1 MTSLH
6 TTTLHPTTLHITNGR
21 LYLGDGVWRDGGV
34 LVRDGRIAAVGADDE
49 LAALRDPGTVVRD
62 AGGASL
68 LPGFHDTHVHPPMA
82 GSSLLGIDLMPVH
95 DADAYSRV
103 IGAYAA
109 AHPELETIVGV
120 GWYGDVFPGGLP
132 TRELLDAV
140 VQDRPVILTS
150 HDGHGVWVNSRAL
163 EAAGVRD
170 DVADPL
176 GGRFVRDDT
185 GRLTGVLLDTA
196 VQALE
201 AITPPPPPGF
211 LEEAILAAQQRLH
224 SVGITTWHD
233 AAVGKSELGPDSF
246 DSYLALASRGALTA
260 RVVLCQWWDRDR
272 GLEQVDELVA
282 RRSRAAE
289 AAGVTAGVVKIMQ
302 DGVIEN
308 HTGALLEEYADGSG
322 ERGDSFIPPER
333 LKAIVAELDARG
345 FDVHLHAVGDRAVRE
360 CLDAVEHARTVNGPG
375 GGRHQLAHLDVVD
388 PADFD
393 RFAALDVTANAQLL
407 WARTDTEIVER
418 KLPMMGHDRAGRHFP
433 FESLRR
439 HGARIV
445 GGSDWPVSDPNPLW
459 AMHTGTTRLAPS
471 TDPHAT
477 GPALTEPLLASEA
490 LPLATAL
497 DAYTG
502 TAAWI
507 GRMEG
512 TTGRLAP
519 GYAADLVLLDRDIS
533 DGRGLD
539 TARVLETVSAGVT
552 VFRA

>member
-6 TTTLHPTTLHITNGR
+6 ITNAR
-21 LYLGDGVWRDGGV
+21 LYLGDGRWEDGGV
-34 LVRDGRIAAVGADDE
+34 LVRDGRIAAVGPDGE
-49 LAALRDPGTVVRD
+49 LAAQRDAATAVRD
-62 AGGASL
+62 AGGGSL

-82 GSSLLGIDLMPVH
+82 GAALLGIDLMPVH
-95 DADAYSRV
+95 DADEYGRV
-103 IGAYAA
+103 IAAYAA
-109 AHPELETIVGV
+109 AHPELGTIVGV

-132 TRELLDAV
+132 TRETLDRLV
-140 VQDRPVILTS
+140 PDRPVILTS
-150 HDGHGVWVNSRAL
+150 HDGHGVWVNTRAL
-163 EAAGVRD
+163 EAAGVVD

-176 GGRFVRDDT
+176 GGRFVRDES

-196 VQALE
+196 VLALD
-201 AITPPPPPGF
+201 AIIPPPASGF
-211 LEEAILAAQQRLH
+211 LEDAVLAAQRRLH
-224 SVGITTWHD
+224 SVGVTTWHD

-246 DSYLALASRGALTA
+246 DSYLRLDEQGALAS

-272 GLEQVDELVA
+272 GLEQLEGLVA
-282 RRSRAAE
+282 RRDRAARSRRL
-289 AAGVTAGVVKIMQ
+289 AAGTVKIMQ

-308 HTGALLEEYADGSG
+308 HTGAFLDEYADGSG
-322 ERGDSFIPPER
+322 GRGDSFIAPQQ
-333 LKAIVAELDARG
+333 LAVIVAELDARG

-360 CLDAVEHARTVNGPG
+360 CLDAVEHARTVNGAT

-388 PADFD
+388 PGDFD
-393 RFAALDVTANAQLL
+393 RFAELDVTANAQLL

-418 KLPMMGHDRAGRHFP
+418 KLPMMGHDRATRHFP
-433 FESLRR
+433 FESLRA

-477 GPALTEPLLASEA
+477 GAALTEPLLASEA
-490 LPLATAL
+490 LPFATVL

-507 GRMEG
+507 GRLESH
-512 TTGRLAP
+512 TGRLQT
-519 GYAADLVLLDRDIS
+519 GLAADLVLLDRDIS
-533 DGRGLD
+533 GGHGLD
-539 TARVLETVSAGVT
+539 TASVVETLIDGAT
-552 VFRA
+552 VYRAEL

>member
-6 TTTLHPTTLHITNGR
+6 FTNAR

-34 LVRDGRIAAVGADDE
+34 LVRGDVIAAVGTDDE
-49 LAALRDPGTVVRD
+49 LAALRDADTIVRD
-62 AGGASL
+62 AAGGSL

-95 DADAYSRV
+95 DAGAYRRV
-103 IGAYAA
+103 IAEYAA
-109 AHPELETIVGV
+109 AHPELDTIVGV
-120 GWYGDVFPGGLP
+120 GWYGDVFPGGFP
-132 TRELLDAV
+132 TRELLDDV
-140 VQDRPVILTS
+140 VPDRPVILTS
-150 HDGHGVWVNSRAL
+150 HDGHGVWANSRAL
-163 EAAGVRD
+163 EAAGVGD

-176 GGRFVRDDT
+176 GGRFVRDDA

-196 VQALE
+196 VQALA

-211 LEEAILAAQQRLH
+211 LEEAILSAQQRLH

-233 AAVGKSELGPDSF
+233 AAVGASELGPDSF
-246 DSYLALASRGALTA
+246 DSYLALAARGELTA

-272 GLEQVDELVA
+272 GLEQLEELEA
-282 RRSRAAE
+282 RRTRAAE
-289 AAGVTAGVVKIMQ
+289 VPGVTAGVVKIMQ

-308 HTGALLEEYADGSG
+308 HTGALLEDYADGSG
-322 ERGDSFIPPER
+322 ERGDSFIPPEL
-333 LKAIVAELDARG
+333 LKSIVAELDTRG

-360 CLDAVEHARTVNGPG
+360 CLDAVEHARAVNGAD

-393 RFAALDVTANAQLL
+393 RFATLDVTANAQLL

-477 GPALTEPLLASEA
+477 GQALTEPLLASEA
-490 LPLATAL
+490 LPLATVL

-502 TAAWI
+502 TAAWV
-507 GRMEG
+507 GRLEAV
-512 TTGRLAP
+512 TGRLEA
-519 GYAADLVLLDRDIS
+519 GFAADLVLLDRDIS

-539 TARVLETVSAGVT
+539 VAQVAETVIAGTT